1 MRRPSKKPLRAAA
14 KSSGRRSVRHR
25 PLRVEWLEPR
35 RLLSAVPQFSQA
47 VVFGDSLSDTG
58 NDSAFASL
66 LGYKTSNGRFTSDPT
81 SKPPSAGT
89 GVWHEVLETELGIAR
104 ATPSSKGGSN
114 WAYGAATTGSGTQD
128 FGIVHNVGQQ
138 VSDYLSS
145 THNVASSTALYMFW
159 AGANDLLDA
168 ADNLTG
174 TVSVHALESA
184 ANTAAANLENDIKQF
199 AADGAKYVLW
209 PNLPALDQT
218 PDARSSYSATVEAA
232 LADAVLT
239 FNNDLASAIQS
250 IHSAYPSEVVYSLD
264 VYTPFN
270 EMLEHTYP
278 AYNFSD
284 VTDAASSVTPVPA
297 SADTYLFWD
306 KLHPTEEAHKL
317 LGDTAYNLIA
327 SSPSVSKWSGG
338 GANANWSTPANWG
351 GAALAANDYVEFVA
365 AAGASTTNDL
375 AAGTQ
380 FDNVTFDAGAGAFTL
395 NGNAVNLAGNV
406 TNNSASKETI
416 NLPLVLT
423 GNRTLDAAAGG
434 LTIAGNIG
442 QTGGSYGITK
452 TGPGTVTLSGV
463 NTYTGGTLVSAGTVV
478 VTSPSALP
486 SGSAVTVGASGA
498 FESIAPAIDLNSAGV
513 VASTTFVA
521 KPALPGPSTPAVHNK
536 AILAVA
542 GQKRAVSLAWL
553 MDWPGGSGSGGQ
565 DEIKRRAIEAMD
577 AVLAEYGQ
585 Q

>member
-1 MRRPSKKPLRAAA
+1 MLT
-14 KSSGRRSVRHR
+14 G
-25 PLRVEWLEPR
+25 
-35 RLLSAVPQFSQA
+35 VPQFSQA
-47 VVFGDSLSDTG
+47 IVFGDSLSDTG
-58 NDSAFASL
+58 NDSAYASL

-104 ATPSSKGGSN
+104 ATPSSSGGSN

-145 THNVASSTALYMFW
+145 AHNIASSTALYMFW
-159 AGANDLLDA
+159 AGENDLLDA

-174 TVSVHALESA
+174 TVNVHALESA
-184 ANTAAANLENDIKQF
+184 ANTAATNLENDIKQF

-218 PDARSSYSATVEAA
+218 PDARSSYSATTEAA

-239 FNNDLASAIQS
+239 FNNDWAAAIQS
-250 IHSAYPSEVVYSLD
+250 IHSVYPSEVVYSLD
-264 VYTPFN
+264 IYTPFN
-270 EMLEHTYP
+270 QMLEHTYA
-278 AYNFSD
+278 AYNFSN

-306 KLHPTEEAHKL
+306 KLHPTEEVHKL

-327 SSPSVSKWSGG
+327 STPLVARWSGG
-338 GANANWSTPANWG
+338 GTNANWSTAANWG
-351 GAALAANDYVEFVA
+351 GTPIAANDYVEFVA
-365 AAGASTTNDL
+365 AAGVSTTNDL

-395 NGNAVNLAGNV
+395 NGNTVNLAGDV
-406 TNNSASKETI
+406 TNNSANKETI
-416 NLPLVLT
+416 NLSLVLT
-423 GNRTLDAAAGG
+423 GNRTLNAAAGG
-434 LTIAGNIG
+434 LNIAGNIG

-452 TGPGTVTLSGV
+452 TGSGTVTLSGV
-463 NTYTGGTLVSAGTVV
+463 NTYTGGTQVSAGTVV

-486 SGSAVTVGASGA
+486 PGSALTVGAGGA
-498 FESIAPAIDLNSAGV
+498 FGSAASAPASTSAGAVTASVSSVHDV
-513 VASTTFVA
+513 VAPTAFGEKS
-521 KPALPGPSTPAVHNK
+521 ALPGRLIPAVHDH
-536 AILAVA
+536 AILAITATEHPA
-542 GQKRAVSLAWL
+542 GYAWL
-553 MDWPGGSGSGGQ
+553 TDWLGASASGGQ
-565 DEIKRRAIEAMD
+565 DDIKRRAMQAAD
-577 AVLAEYGQ
+577 FVLAEYGQ
-585 Q
+585 R